1 MDICLSLVSGILA
14 IYCIE
19 VIYTSYR
26 DKKVEKN
33 GRNNNNSKK

>member
-1 MDICLSLVSGILA
+1 MDICLSLVSGILT

-26 DKKVEKN
+26 DKK
-33 GRNNNNSKK
+33 G

>member
-1 MDICLSLVSGILA
+1 MDICLSLVSGIVT

-26 DKKVEKN
+26 DKKVEKWQ
-33 GRNNNNSKK
+33 KQQQF

>member
-1 MDICLSLVSGILA
+1 MDICLSLVSGILT

-26 DKKVEKN
+26 DKKVKN
-33 GRNNNNSKK
+33 VRNNNTKK

>member
-1 MDICLSLVSGILA
+1 MYICLSLVSGILT

-26 DKKVEKN
+26 DKKVEN